1 MLRRALF
8 VLSYLCV
15 APAIAR
21 AQLAATVP
29 AQDPVY
35 DLLTEVA
42 DVLAP
47 PGYLTGQRPLSR
59 REIARIVLAMD
70 AEILRRTSAQ
80 GPSAALPRRIQDA
93 VDLILKAYDADVRAL
108 RDPGGPRPSRGRPIE
123 ALQID
128 VLRANSS
135 AYRIPTN
142 GLGGI
147 DAYTDPLT
155 DGRWGR
161 PIANDGTTVDV
172 ESSHRVGFG
181 DQIVLGAQTR
191 ISWLNDATH
200 GSHVNAA
207 FQRLYVRGVWHN
219 MALEIGPDEYRW
231 GLGGARG
238 MLLSA
243 NPRPLHSLTF
253 STDTAITLPWLLR
266 AAGPLRATFLAADL
280 GQDRNFPGAKL
291 LGYQVSATPS
301 GALEVGAGLIVQI
314 GGQGAP
320 PASLLSEAGT
330 LFPYVFW
337 SVAPGKDTIRA
348 AHIAQVEARWRLS
361 ESRGLSVYY
370 ELDLTD
376 FDLRRVKSIYTQNG
390 THLVGLT
397 MQRVTPDGRLA
408 GDLQFHRT
416 SLYQAEHHTYTSG
429 MTYGGA
435 ILGEPLG
442 PNARAGYATLTWRP
456 ALPDALALHV
466 GFESRD
472 SSPYRY
478 LADNSAGRVSQG
490 ITEYRA
496 RVLVAATRATL
507 GSGVGLSSTVGVE
520 RARNAGFVPRAEK
533 THLIAQLSY
542 RVVF

>member
-1 MLRRALF
+1 MLRRALL
-8 VLSYLCV
+8 VLWLLCAV
-15 APAIAR
+15 PALAR

-42 DVLAP
+42 DVLGT
-47 PGYLTGQRPLSR
+47 PGYVTGQRPLSR
-59 REIARIVLAMD
+59 REIARVVLAMD
-70 AEILRRTSAQ
+70 AEIMRRTSAKASSAD
-80 GPSAALPRRIQDA
+80 PSRRVRDA
-93 VDLILKAYDADVRAL
+93 VELMLKAYDADVRAL
-108 RDPGGPRPSRGRPIE
+108 RDSMGSHTSGGMPIE

-128 VLRANSS
+128 IVRANSS
-135 AYRIPTN
+135 AYRIPNN

-181 DQIVLGAQTR
+181 NHIAFGAQPR
-191 ISWLNDATH
+191 ISWLNDATR
-200 GSHVNAA
+200 GSRVDAG

-243 NPRPLHSLTF
+243 NPRPLHSVTL
-253 STDTAITLPWLLR
+253 STDTAVTLPWILR

-280 GQDRNFPGAKL
+280 GRDRNFPGAKL
-291 LGYQVSATPS
+291 FGYQVSAAPV
-301 GALEVGAGLIVQI
+301 GPLEVGAGLLVQM

-320 PASLLSEAGT
+320 PASLLSEMGT

-348 AHIAQVEARWRLS
+348 AHLAQVEARWRLS
-361 ESRGLSVYY
+361 ESRGLSAYY

-376 FDLRRVKSIYTQNG
+376 FDLRRVKSVYTQNG

-397 MQRVTPDGRLA
+397 MQRLTPDGQLA

-416 SLYQAEHHTYTSG
+416 SLYQGEHHTYTSG
-429 MTYGGA
+429 MTYHGA
-435 ILGEPLG
+435 IFGEPLG

-456 ALPDALALHV
+456 ALSDAVALH
-466 GFESRD
+466 GAFESRD
-472 SSPYRY
+472 SSPYQG
-478 LADNSAGRVSQG
+478 LPDNSAGKVSQG
-490 ITEYRA
+490 TTEYRA
-496 RVLVAATRATL
+496 RMLLAATRAML
-507 GSGVGLSSTVGVE
+507 GPGVSLSSTVGVE
-520 RARNAGFVPRAEK
+520 RARNVGFVPGTEK
-533 THLIAQLSY
+533 THLIAQLNY
-542 RVVF
+542 RVAF